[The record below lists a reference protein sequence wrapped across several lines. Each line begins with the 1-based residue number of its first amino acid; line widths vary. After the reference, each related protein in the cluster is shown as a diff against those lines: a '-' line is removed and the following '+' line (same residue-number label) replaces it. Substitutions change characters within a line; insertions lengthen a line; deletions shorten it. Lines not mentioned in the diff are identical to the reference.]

1 MSAVLEHHGSIPL
14 KPLCGALGVSRA
26 TVSRRLKPPP
36 PPSPRPTPERALDA
50 NEKQEVLDVL
60 CGERFVDR
68 SPSEVVH
75 TLLDEDTYFCSER
88 TMYRILAER
97 NEVKERRNQL
107 RHPKHARPE
116 LVATGPND
124 VWSWDIT
131 KLRTTTKWSYLNLY
145 VLLDI
150 FSRYVVAWM
159 IAQQEN
165 ATLARVL
172 IEEAIAKHAVQ
183 PGTLILHS
191 DRGAPMTSKT
201 VAQLLADLEVTRSLS
216 RPRVSNDNPFSESQ
230 FKTAKYHPSYPGK
243 FSGNGEALGWGR
255 TFFPWYNN
263 EHKHSGIAFLT
274 PADVYYGR
282 SEEVLSRRHEV
293 LLAAYAKRPERFP
306 QGPPRHQNLLPATY
320 INPPESNMEPT
331 EESVCSME
339 VPGHVV
345 PAGDLLPPSSG
356 SRRTAGVH

>member
-1 MSAVLEHHGSIPL
+1 MDG
-14 KPLCGALGVSRA
+14 
-26 TVSRRLKPPP
+26 
-36 PPSPRPTPERALDA
+36 
-50 NEKQEVLDVL
+50 NEKQVVLDVL

-75 TLLDEDTYFCSER
+75 TLLDEDTYLCSER
-88 TMYRILAER
+88 TMYRLLAEG
-97 NEVKERRNQL
+97 NGVKERRNQL

-159 IAQQEN
+159 IAQKES
-165 ATLARVL
+165 AALARIL

-183 PGTLILHS
+183 PGTLVLHS

-230 FKTAKYHPSYPGK
+230 FKTVKYHPSYPGK
-243 FSGNGEALGWGR
+243 FSGNDEALEWGR
-255 TFFPWYNN
+255 TFFPWYNT

-293 LLAAYAKRPERFP
+293 LLAAYGKRPDRFP
-306 QGPPRHQNLLPATY
+306 QGPPRRRNLLPATY
-320 INPPESNMEPT
+320 INPPRSNIEAAKEPAG
-331 EESVCSME
+331 VME
-339 VPGHVV
+339 VPGDVM
-345 PAGDLLPPSSG
+345 PRGDLLHADSG
-356 SRRTAGVH
+356 SRRTVGVH